1 MRKSEGWT
9 AAIAATLIPMV
20 PMMYLFNQ
28 NAAYL
33 SGEQVFLVGG
43 LMMGFSLVAYFVFRW
58 LLRSRLAGFLGCL
71 TSWVVFFGFSAL
83 YAVLVEDK
91 RLISAS
97 MYIRVYAAAGV
108 LLLLVVLLLARKRE
122 GQAFCTFML
131 VFTSVLLAMNLFP
144 AVQTMLTVRE
154 HDRTVD
160 LTKVKTEFSV
170 DQATSTPNVYW
181 FHLDGML
188 GLDAYSTW
196 FGDDQAE
203 FRAALE
209 ERGLALNE
217 KASLEA
223 NHATSVAVPALMC
236 PYFYDNFMQETLTAG
251 KDINDALNRSELL
264 AARLHNEMVRAFEA
278 RGYAATVIAPYS
290 EYFTV
295 LVNRYY
301 DIYDFSNGGIIPFT
315 GSEEQILAQ
324 HRERSTL
331 FNMYQLLLKRWALT
345 AFRRTLYIGGVG
357 SKALESPYA
366 GLEDALGSYYASKP
380 QAVNFFNA
388 LNDALDH
395 PLDKP
400 SMNVLHYM
408 LPHYPFVNEADGK
421 PVSGD
426 INDIRNYKGHQQY
439 AAKALIHSLDMILS
453 RDPDAVI
460 VLQADHGLHGQSEAQ
475 ITAAFGKDAVLPIW
489 NQVMSALRVPEKY
502 KSGEESFALSNPLN
516 MSRYLVNS
524 YVGKNY
530 AYVD

>member
-1 MRKSEGWT
+1 MT
-9 AAIAATLIPMV
+9 
-20 PMMYLFNQ
+20 YLFNR

-33 SGEQVFLVGG
+33 SGEQVFMVGG
-43 LMMGFSLVAYFVFRW
+43 LMMGLSLAAYIVFRW
-58 LLRSRLAGFLGCL
+58 LLRSRLAGYLGCL
-71 TSWVVFFGFSAL
+71 TSWVVFFAFSAL
-83 YAVLVEDK
+83 YEMLVEEK

-108 LLLLVVLLLARKRE
+108 LLLIVVLLLTRKRE

-131 VFTSVLLAMNLFP
+131 FFTSVLLVMNLVP
-144 AVQTMLTVRE
+144 AVRTTLTMRE
-154 HDRTVD
+154 QDRAVD
-160 LTKVKTEFSV
+160 LTKVKTDLSV
-170 DQATSTPNVYW
+170 DPATGMPNVYW

-196 FGDDQAE
+196 FGDDQSE

-209 ERGLALNE
+209 NRGFSLNE
-217 KASLEA
+217 KASFEA

-236 PYFYDNFMQETLTAG
+236 PDFYDNFMAETLLAG
-251 KDINDALNRSELL
+251 KDIGDVLNRSELL
-264 AARLHNEMVRAFEA
+264 ASRLHNETVRAFEA

-301 DIYDFSNGGIIPFT
+301 DVHDYSNGGIIPFAGT
-315 GSEEQILAQ
+315 EEQILAQ

-331 FNMYQLLLKRWALT
+331 YNMYRLLLKRWALEM
-345 AFRRTLYIGGVG
+345 FRRTLYIGGIG
-357 SKALESPYA
+357 SKSLESSYP
-366 GLEDALGSYYASKP
+366 GLEDALGAYYASKP

-388 LNDALDH
+388 LHDALEN

-400 SMNVLHYM
+400 TINVLHYM
-408 LPHYPFVNEADGK
+408 LSHYPFVNKADGS

-426 INDIRNYKGHQQY
+426 IHDIHAYKGHHQY
-439 AAKALIHSLDMILS
+439 AAKALISALDMILS

-460 VLQADHGLHGQSEAQ
+460 VLQADHGLHGQSRSQ
-475 ITAAFGKDAVLPIW
+475 ITTAFGEDAVAPIW

-502 KSGEESFALSNPLN
+502 RTGEETYALRNPLN
-516 MSRYLVNS
+516 MSRYLVNTF
-524 YVGKNY
+524 VGKNY
-530 AYVD
+530 EYAA